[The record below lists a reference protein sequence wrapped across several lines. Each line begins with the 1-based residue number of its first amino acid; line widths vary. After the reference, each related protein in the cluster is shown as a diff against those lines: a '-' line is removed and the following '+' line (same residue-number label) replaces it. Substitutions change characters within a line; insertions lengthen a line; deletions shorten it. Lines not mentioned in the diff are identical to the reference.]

1 MALSISDIQDSILKN
16 NKKVEINLDQ
26 KSRFIQSIC
35 KNITSII
42 TEKNQESLSQKPISL
57 DISVPKENDKYYFK
71 TLNGIVSDLPKFLN
85 DLLESN
91 DYYCLGIRNNNQFLE
106 SLLFILDKNYKLLS
120 DTDKDIKIQN
130 IFGDLI
136 DNLED
141 YYKKFN
147 YKSKKINKQELTD
160 STLSRNYK
168 SDNLRRYILDY
179 LEINC
184 ITLNLNDMSYRYLN
198 NVNKLNPLAIL
209 ISQNKTFLPILNSYG
224 KNLEIDI
231 IEKINK
237 VFVNKTE
244 IDLSNCDSSDK
255 KLLHIR
261 NYKMADL
268 HKLAEEHGIILTTIV
283 NNKSKKK
290 TKQELYDEINLNLQ

>member
-26 KSRFIQSIC
+26 KSRFIQSIS
-35 KNITSII
+35 KNVTSMITD
-42 TEKNQESLSQKPISL
+42 KNQESLSQKPISL

-71 TLNGIVSDLPKFLN
+71 TLNGVVSDLPKFLN

-106 SLLFILDKNYKLLS
+106 SLLYILDKNYKLLS
-120 DTDKDIKIQN
+120 ETDKDIKIQN

-168 SDNLRRYILDY
+168 SNNLRRYILDY

-184 ITLNLNDMSYRYLN
+184 ITLDLNEMCYKYLN
-198 NVNKLNPLAIL
+198 NVNKLNPLGIL
-209 ISQNKTFLPILNSYG
+209 IAQNKSFLPILNSYG
-224 KNLEIDI
+224 KNLDTDV
-231 IEKINK
+231 IEKINNT
-237 VFVNKTE
+237 FVNKTE
-244 IDLSNCDSSDK
+244 IDLSSVDTSDK

-261 NYKMADL
+261 NYKIADL
-268 HKLAEEHGIILTTIV
+268 QKLAEENGINLSVTV